1 MGDTSSPSGPT
12 TSENRA
18 RCHSSV
24 TCEKERKKEFID
36 QKKTFIERE
45 KKFFLQKRTCF
56 FSVPFLRRLKKLR
69 REKKKP
75 SEQRGGEDQKMSLG
89 RQKRGSSSSSS
100 TTTSSLRFCLLSL
113 HDQNLTASAE
123 ASSASSCFWHLPHQ
137 QAGSAAKEEGEEAR
151 NNTFL

>member
-1 MGDTSSPSGPT
+1 MLAVTHPS
-12 TSENRA
+12 RA
-18 RCHSSV
+18 KR
-24 TCEKERKKEFID
+24 KERKSILIKRKPSLSAKERFFF
-36 QKKTFIERE
+36 KRE
-45 KKFFLQKRTCF
+45 PAF
-56 FSVPFLRRLKKLR
+56 FSVPFLRRLKKVR

-100 TTTSSLRFCLLSL
+100 ATSSLRFCLLSL

>member
-45 KKFFLQKRTCF
+45 REVFLQKRTCF
-56 FSVPFLRRLKKLR
+56 FSFR
-69 REKKKP
+69 
-75 SEQRGGEDQKMSLG
+75 
-89 RQKRGSSSSSS
+89 
-100 TTTSSLRFCLLSL
+100 TF
-113 HDQNLTASAE
+113 
-123 ASSASSCFWHLPHQ
+123 
-137 QAGSAAKEEGEEAR
+137 SAAVEKNAPGKKETLGAAWR
-151 NNTFL
+151 